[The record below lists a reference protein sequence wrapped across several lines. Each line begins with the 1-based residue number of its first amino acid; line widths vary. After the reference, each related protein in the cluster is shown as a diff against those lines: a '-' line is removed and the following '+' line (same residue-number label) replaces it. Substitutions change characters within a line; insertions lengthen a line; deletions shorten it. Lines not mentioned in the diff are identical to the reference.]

1 MRREAAL
8 LATLLL
14 VVIGWELGGL
24 DLAVAQAFATPSGF
38 PARDSVWAYGV
49 GHELLRAVALLSWL
63 LLAADALRPS
73 AALQGPPRAERRLAL
88 GIGLLVLLVVPALK
102 RLSQSSC
109 PWDLQ
114 AFGGS
119 VAWVSHWVW
128 TQIDGGPG
136 HCFPSGHTGGLA
148 ALAVWAWL
156 WRRRWIWA
164 LLLAVCAYASLAQWA
179 RGAHFVSHSLWAAWL
194 SLALSW
200 ALLRGAQAVKAARA
214 PRKNPRRGLAERV
227 V

>member
-14 VVIGWELGGL
+14 AVIGWELGGL
-24 DLAVAQAFATPSGF
+24 DLTVAQAFATPAGF
-38 PARDSVWAYGV
+38 PARDSVWAYWL
-49 GHELLRAVALLSWL
+49 GHELLRGLALLGWL
-63 LLAADALRPS
+63 LLAADALRP
-73 AALQGPPRAERRLAL
+73 AAARQGPSRGARRLAL
-88 GIGLLVLLVVPALK
+88 CVGLLVLLVVPALK

-114 AFGGS
+114 PFGGS
-119 VAWVSHWVW
+119 AAWVSHWVW
-128 TQIDGGPG
+128 NQIDGGPG

-156 WRRRWIWA
+156 WRRPWIWA
-164 LLLAVCAYASLAQWA
+164 LLAVVCAYASLAQWA

-200 ALLRGAQAVKAARA
+200 ALLRVAQWAGAQ
-214 PRKNPRRGLAERV
+214 RKDPRRVAERV